1 MGDYKNDAGSVNY
14 NSYSDVANARNKTLR
29 TPMGKKMIVVPETVP
44 PVLGAPALST
54 STNMG
59 SQKGHG
65 GKKYRA

>member
-1 MGDYKNDAGSVNY
+1 MGDYRNDAGSVDY
-14 NSYSDVANARNKTLR
+14 NKDMDVPNARNKTLR
-29 TPMGKKMIVVPETVP
+29 TPMGPKLIAGSRTVP